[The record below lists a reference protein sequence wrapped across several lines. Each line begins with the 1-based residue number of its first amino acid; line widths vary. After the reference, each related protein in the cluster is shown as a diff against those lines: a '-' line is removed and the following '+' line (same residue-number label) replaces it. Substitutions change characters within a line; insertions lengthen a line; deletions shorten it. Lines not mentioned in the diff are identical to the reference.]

1 MLLLTK
7 ALLKKLPSV
16 ETAYSTKDPIVW
28 VKLFYPDFSWT
39 WYLCWYDPD
48 TELAWGLVDGWE
60 IEVGDFSVKEL
71 RQTKGKLGLGI
82 ERDLY
87 FDPVPLSHLSRELKE
102 RYPAGTVGGWSRG

>member
-1 MLLLTK
+1 MKLLTK

-16 ETAYSTKDPIVW
+16 EAAYSTKDPIVW
-28 VKLFYPDFSWT
+28 VKFFYPDFSWT
-39 WYLCWYDPD
+39 WYMCGYDPD
-48 TELAWGLVDGWE
+48 TEVAWGLVDGWE

-87 FDPVPLSHLSRELKE
+87 FDPVPLSQLSRELKE
-102 RYPAGTVGGWSRG
+102 RYPAGTVRGWSRG